1 MEAVIFDWGGTLS
14 VWTDPDMED
23 MWRLAARH
31 IAPDRE
37 EELTSALVG
46 VEARSWERTRTDRRS
61 TRLADLLSQASAEL
75 GVDVAAVV
83 LEEAAGHHLDSWTPH
98 IRHHPDALPTLEALR
113 ARGMKIGLLS
123 NTHWPRHF
131 HEHFLERDGLA
142 ELIDARLYTSEMDH
156 VKPDGRAFRAAL
168 DALGVTSPS
177 KAVFVGD
184 RLHDD
189 VWGAQSAGMRAVWI
203 RNDRTPRADAVPD
216 ATVDSLS
223 DLVGVLT
230 KLTPVSQSG

>member
-14 VWTDPDMED
+14 VWAEVDIED

-31 IAPDRE
+31 ISPARE
-37 EELTSALVG
+37 EELTAALVE

-61 TRLADLLSQASAEL
+61 TRLAELLADASAAL
-75 GVDVAAVV
+75 GVDVAGAI
-83 LEEAAGHHLDSWTPH
+83 LEEAESHHLDSWTPH
-98 IRHHPDALPTLEALR
+98 ICHQPDAASALAELR
-113 ARGMKIGLLS
+113 DAGLRIGMLS

-142 ELIDARLYTSEMDH
+142 GLIDARFYTSEMDH
-156 VKPDGRAFRAAL
+156 VKPDSRAFLPVL
-168 DALGVTSPS
+168 DALDVADPA

-189 VWGAQSAGMRAVWI
+189 VWGAQSAGMRGVWV
-203 RNDRTPRADAVPD
+203 RNDRTP
-216 ATVDSLS
+216 TVDVTPDGIIESLS
-223 DLVGVLT
+223 ELPAVVT
-230 KLTPVSQSG
+230 KLTSMS